1 MKIKAIQNPRNLKEV
16 VYQRLKESILHG
28 KLSPGAKLPETRI
41 AQQLGVSRTPLR
53 EAINRLEQDGF
64 VENIPRRGSFVRQVS
79 LREILQDL
87 EIREVLEGLA
97 IREAAHCATPQMIAS
112 MKACFRNFTPRRVE
126 KSLRD
131 YAQQNVRFHHFIIEA
146 SQNPKLITL
155 IRNLYDHMD
164 LVRLHTM
171 VLPGR
176 ATKSLAEHRKLIR
189 LIENRQGDLAE
200 KVLRAHIRGLRNAVL
215 QLTKIRSP
223 LYSAGGEVV
232 KKEK

>member
-16 VYQRLKESILHG
+16 VYQRLKESILRG
-28 KLSPGAKLPETRI
+28 KLLPGVKLPETQI

-64 VENIPRRGSFVRQVS
+64 VESIPRRGSFVRQVS
-79 LREILQDL
+79 SREILEDL

-97 IREAAHCATPQMIAS
+97 IREAAHCATPQMIEA
-112 MKACFRNFTPRRVE
+112 MKACFGHFSPRRVE

-131 YAQQNVRFHHFIIEA
+131 YAQENVRFHHFIIEA
-146 SQNPKLITL
+146 SQNRKLITL

-176 ATKSLAEHRKLIR
+176 AQKSLAEHRKLIR

-200 KVLRAHIRGLRNAVL
+200 RVLRSHIRGLRTAVL
-215 QLTKIRSP
+215 QLINRRSSLP
-223 LYSAGGEVV
+223 SDGGEVV
-232 KKEK
+232 KRKK